1 MGSFGCLGRRT
12 LRFKEVIRSY
22 IYFLLIILCFVFIR
36 YIIKILYYKSLNLKA
51 LDEVTSGK
59 LEKSFKTI
67 DEAREYF
74 NKNKI
79 LYNPKN
85 EKGSAEEFAELA
97 NGFWQAEGYIG
108 GFFRSGLNFYP
119 ICSATQL
126 LSYESIEFF
135 F

>member
-1 MGSFGCLGRRT
+1 MGSFGCLGRRN

-51 LDEVTSGK
+51 LDEVTPGK

-97 NGFWQAEGYIG
+97 NGF
-108 GFFRSGLNFYP
+108 
-119 ICSATQL
+119 
-126 LSYESIEFF
+126 
-135 F
+135 

>member
-51 LDEVTSGK
+51 LD
-59 LEKSFKTI
+59 L
-67 DEAREYF
+67 AREYF